1 MLYLVGLGMW
11 DEKDISLK
19 GIDICKK
26 AQFIYAETYT
36 ANWGG
41 DLNRL
46 ENIIGHEIRILKRE
60 DLEEGAKN
68 IIRDAKE
75 KEIVILVPGDPFVA
89 TTHISIIMDAIELG
103 IKYHIVH
110 SSSIYSAIS
119 ECGLNVYNFG
129 RTATVV
135 SYIDKYK
142 PVSFYEI
149 IKENRDRGLHTL
161 MLLDIKM
168 SVQEGLGT
176 LMEIE
181 KEKMLGAIKP
191 DDRIILA
198 SMLGSKKQEIKY
210 GRVDELEKESFPSP
224 AVIIIPGNVHFLE
237 QEFLEKRFSR

>member
-19 GIDICKK
+19 GVDVCKK
-26 AQFIYAETYT
+26 ADFVYAETYT

-46 ENIIGHEIRILKRE
+46 ENIIGHDITLLKRE
-60 DLEEGAKN
+60 SLEEGVKNVIKNAK
-68 IIRDAKE
+68 DKD
-75 KEIVILVPGDPFVA
+75 IVILVPGDPLVA
-89 TTHISIIMDAIELG
+89 TTHISIIMDAIEMG
-103 IKYHIVH
+103 IPYSIIH

-135 SYIDKYK
+135 SYSEKYK

-168 SVQEGLGT
+168 TVQEGLST

-181 KEKMLGAIKP
+181 KDKMLGAISP
-191 DDRIILA
+191 DDKIVVA
-198 SMLGSKKQEIKY
+198 SMLGSRKQDIRY
-210 GRVDELEKESFPSP
+210 GKVGEFEKESFPSP
-224 AVIIIPGNVHFLE
+224 AVIIIPGKPHFIE
-237 QEFLEKRFSR
+237 EEFLEKRFS

>member
-1 MLYLVGLGMW
+1 MW

-26 AQFIYAETYT
+26 AQFVYVETYT

-46 ENIIGHEIRILKRE
+46 ENIIGHEIRVLKRG
-60 DLEEGAKN
+60 DLEEGAKK
-68 IIRDAKE
+68 IIADAKDKE
-75 KEIVILVPGDPFVA
+75 KNVVILVPGDPLVA
-89 TTHISIIMDAIELG
+89 TTHMSIIMDAIEMG
-103 IKYHIVH
+103 IKYSIIH
-110 SSSIYSAIS
+110 SSSIYSAIA

-135 SYIDKYK
+135 SYSDKYK

-149 IKENRDRGLHTL
+149 IKENKDRGLHTL

-181 KEKMLGAIKP
+181 KEKMIGAIKP
-191 DDRIILA
+191 DDKIILA
-198 SMLGSKKQEIKY
+198 SMLGSKKQEVKY
-210 GRVDELEKESFPSP
+210 GRIDELEKESFPSP

-237 QEFLEKRFSR
+237 KEFIEKRFAK